1 MFNEYNEYNDCELMN
16 ALRSLGLPE
25 NVTIDDIEEAL
36 ERDGELDRLE
46 DTFDV
51 YMPLIVSNH
60 CLLRLYN
67 GIKDTINDRGY
78 DTDERVSDLLD
89 ILNLI
94 NKTN

>member
-1 MFNEYNEYNDCELMN
+1 MFNEYNDCELMN

-46 DTFDV
+46 ATFNK
-51 YMPLIVSNH
+51 YMPVIKSNAS
-60 CLLRLYN
+60 LLRLYN
-67 GIKDTINDRGY
+67 GIVDTINDRGY